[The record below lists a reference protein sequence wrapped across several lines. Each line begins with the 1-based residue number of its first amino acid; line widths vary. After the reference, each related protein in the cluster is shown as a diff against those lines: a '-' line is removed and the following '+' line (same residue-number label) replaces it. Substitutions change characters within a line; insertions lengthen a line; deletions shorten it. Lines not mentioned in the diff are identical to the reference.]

1 MVVIR
6 LSRQGA
12 KNRPF
17 YKIVVA
23 DKRCPRDGRCIE
35 RIGHFNP
42 SAAGKDIALHM
53 ESERVQYW
61 LSKGAQPSD
70 VVGRLIKKY
79 DQAAAQAT
87 TAQ

>member
-12 KNRPF
+12 KGRPF

-35 RIGHFNP
+35 RIGYYNP
-42 SAAGKDIALHM
+42 SASGKDVPLHLEM
-53 ESERVQYW
+53 ERAQYW

-70 VVGRLIKKY
+70 VVARLIKKFEKASP
-79 DQAAAQAT
+79 QASVQ
-87 TAQ
+87 